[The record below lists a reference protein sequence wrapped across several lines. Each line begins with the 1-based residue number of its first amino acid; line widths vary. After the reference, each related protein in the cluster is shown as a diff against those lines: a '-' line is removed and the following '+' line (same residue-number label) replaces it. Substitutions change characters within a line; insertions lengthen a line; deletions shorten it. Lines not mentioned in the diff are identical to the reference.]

1 MSGGASSCEVQY
13 DAATR
18 TWRGPRGK
26 EFYGPEMTLG
36 EVTMRVLNLN
46 ADKVLQ
52 HCDITGVE
60 LTGAQLA
67 HQGLIIAHAFRR
79 LGLQCGDVVGISA
92 GNTSYLTG
100 VTIAAML
107 SGTPMN
113 PLHPDFDQGRI
124 RAKVEYGFQLGLS
137 FAETVKY
144 MYDITEPK
152 LIFCDVENYEVIK
165 AVNEQLLK
173 PALIYLV
180 NGKIQGV
187 RDVQELLQ
195 EESIAPAE

>member
-1 MSGGASSCEVQY
+1 MFGNASCEVHY

-18 TWRGPRGK
+18 TWLGPRGK

-52 HCDITGVE
+52 QCDITGVE

-67 HQGLIIAHAFRR
+67 RQGLIIEQAFKR

-92 GNTSYLTG
+92 SNTTYLTG

-107 SGTPMN
+107 CGTPIN
-113 PLHPDFDQGRI
+113 PLHPDFDQG
-124 RAKVEYGFQLGLS
+124 
-137 FAETVKY
+137 T
-144 MYDITEPK
+144 
-152 LIFCDVENYEVIK
+152 
-165 AVNEQLLK
+165 
-173 PALIYLV
+173 ALIET
-180 NGKIQGV
+180 I
-187 RDVQELLQ
+187 
-195 EESIAPAE
+195 P